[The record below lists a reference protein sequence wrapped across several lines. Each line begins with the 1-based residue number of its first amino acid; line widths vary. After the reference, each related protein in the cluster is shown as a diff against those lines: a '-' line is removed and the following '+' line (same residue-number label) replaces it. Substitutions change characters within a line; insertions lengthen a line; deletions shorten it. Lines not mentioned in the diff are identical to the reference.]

1 LRFAAD
7 HGDRYITRN
16 DLRDEF
22 AMADEAF
29 ALSPISARAA
39 LPSEADYDAIREA
52 FMETSRGR
60 WFLTEYAK
68 RNRNADTTMVL
79 DAVARIEQTLA
90 AQKEATTDDGLAKA
104 LAAIRNSL
112 EGARAIAA
120 KAFADPAQDDAIAPI
135 QKGVRII
142 REISWRW
149 REIGGD
155 GRICDLLDSQATV
168 IEGAS
173 MQLAAKDDVSA
184 LEAAFGLIETTLDDL
199 SDIPAAMADTSSAET
214 APPSA
219 TTISEEKPPPSAA
232 VAPEQ
237 PVAAAEMVE
246 SQADTAAIPDTRIG
260 VHQEMATPDRDKD
273 TSATAIDD
281 DDMAHDD
288 AVLDMI
294 ALEMGAPDFDESE
307 MDDAGAPAPVSAEP
321 EAASEPRIVAESAD
335 ASIAPEA
342 GVEAQSSLGASLLAS
357 GIITRTPP
365 RSDPLAPIRRMTQAE
380 KIAFFS

>member
-1 LRFAAD
+1 
-7 HGDRYITRN
+7 
-16 DLRDEF
+16 
-22 AMADEAF
+22 MADEAF

-90 AQKEATTDDGLAKA
+90 AQKQATGDDELAKAVAAIRSSLEEARAAAKA
-104 LAAIRNSL
+104 LAAPSM
-112 EGARAIAA
+112 
-120 KAFADPAQDDAIAPI
+120 DDAIAPI

-155 GRICDLLDSQATV
+155 GRICDLLDSQATA

-173 MQLAAKDDVSA
+173 AQLAARDDTSA
-184 LEAAFGLIETTLDDL
+184 FEAAFGLIEATLDDL
-199 SDIPAAMADTSSAET
+199 SGSTSAAVRVPPAATTSS
-214 APPSA
+214 SA
-219 TTISEEKPPPSAA
+219 TTRDEAPVSPVA

-237 PVAAAEMVE
+237 PIVAAEAAELPIETTPVSE
-246 SQADTAAIPDTRIG
+246 ARADVPEETAIPDQDEDTIA
-260 VHQEMATPDRDKD
+260 AT
-273 TSATAIDD
+273 DD
-281 DDMAHDD
+281 EDMAHDD

-342 GVEAQSSLGASLLAS
+342 GIKAQSSLGASLLAS
-357 GIITRTPP
+357 GIITRTPR

>member
-1 LRFAAD
+1 
-7 HGDRYITRN
+7 
-16 DLRDEF
+16 
-22 AMADEAF
+22 MADEAF

-90 AQKEATTDDGLAKA
+90 AQKQATGDDELAKAVAAIRSSLEEARAAAKA
-104 LAAIRNSL
+104 LAPSM
-112 EGARAIAA
+112 G
-120 KAFADPAQDDAIAPI
+120 DAIAPM

-155 GRICDLLDSQATV
+155 GRICDLLDSQATA

-173 MQLAAKDDVSA
+173 AQLAARDDTSA
-184 LEAAFGLIETTLDDL
+184 FEAAFGLIEATLDDL
-199 SDIPAAMADTSSAET
+199 SGSTTAAAHAPPAATASSSATTRDEAPVSPVALAPEHPIVAAET
-214 APPSA
+214 AELPIETTPVSEARADVPEETA
-219 TTISEEKPPPSAA
+219 TSDQGEDTIAA
-232 VAPEQ
+232 
-237 PVAAAEMVE
+237 
-246 SQADTAAIPDTRIG
+246 T
-260 VHQEMATPDRDKD
+260 
-273 TSATAIDD
+273 DD
-281 DDMAHDD
+281 EDMAHDD

-307 MDDAGAPAPVSAEP
+307 MEDVGASAPVIAEP
-321 EAASEPRIVAESAD
+321 EAASEPRIVAENAD
-335 ASIAPEA
+335 ASIAPGV

-357 GIITRTPP
+357 GIITRTPT

>member
-79 DAVARIEQTLA
+79 DAVARIERTLV
-90 AQKEATTDDGLAKA
+90 AQKQATADDGLAKA
-104 LAAIRNSL
+104 LAAIRSSL
-112 EGARAIAA
+112 EEARAIAA
-120 KAFADPAQDDAIAPI
+120 KAFADPSRDDAIAPI

-155 GRICDLLDSQATV
+155 GRICDLLDSQVTA
-168 IEGAS
+168 IEGAAA
-173 MQLAAKDDVSA
+173 QLAARDDTAA
-184 LEAAFGLIETTLDDL
+184 LDAAFGLIETTVDDL
-199 SDIPAAMADTSSAET
+199 LDTPAATADASPAKT

-219 TTISEEKPPPSAA
+219 ATTSDEIPAPPSA
-232 VAPEQ
+232 VTPEP
-237 PVAAAEMVE
+237 PVAAAEIAE
-246 SQADTAAIPDTRIG
+246 SQAETTTVSEATIDLHEAMAAPDLD
-260 VHQEMATPDRDKD
+260 ED
-273 TSATAIDD
+273 TSTRAIDD
-281 DDMAHDD
+281 EDMAHDD

-294 ALEMGAPDFDESE
+294 AMEMGAPDLDEPE
-307 MDDAGAPAPVSAEP
+307 MGEGPGNEPVSAEP
-321 EAASEPRIVAESAD
+321 EATSETEIAESAE
-335 ASIAPEA
+335 ASIAPEDT
-342 GVEAQSSLGASLLAS
+342 VEAQPSLGASLLAS
-357 GIITRTPP
+357 GIVTRAPP

-380 KIAFFS
+380 KVAFFS

>member
-1 LRFAAD
+1 
-7 HGDRYITRN
+7 
-16 DLRDEF
+16 LRDEF

-52 FMETSRGR
+52 FMETLRGR

-90 AQKEATTDDGLAKA
+90 AQKQATGDDELAKAVAAIRCTLEEAKAAAKA
-104 LAAIRNSL
+104 LAAPSM
-112 EGARAIAA
+112 
-120 KAFADPAQDDAIAPI
+120 DDAIAPR

-155 GRICDLLDSQATV
+155 GRICDLLDSQATA

-173 MQLAAKDDVSA
+173 AQLAARDDTSA
-184 LEAAFGLIETTLDDL
+184 FEAAFGLIEVTLDDL
-199 SDIPAAMADTSSAET
+199 SISTTAAAHVPPTATTSS
-214 APPSA
+214 SA
-219 TTISEEKPPPSAA
+219 TTRDEAPVSPVA

-237 PVAAAEMVE
+237 PIVAAEAAELPIETTPVSE
-246 SQADTAAIPDTRIG
+246 ARADVP
-260 VHQEMATPDRDKD
+260 EE
-273 TSATAIDD
+273 TAISDQDEDTIAATDD
-281 DDMAHDD
+281 EDMAHDD

-342 GVEAQSSLGASLLAS
+342 GIKAQSSLGASLLAS